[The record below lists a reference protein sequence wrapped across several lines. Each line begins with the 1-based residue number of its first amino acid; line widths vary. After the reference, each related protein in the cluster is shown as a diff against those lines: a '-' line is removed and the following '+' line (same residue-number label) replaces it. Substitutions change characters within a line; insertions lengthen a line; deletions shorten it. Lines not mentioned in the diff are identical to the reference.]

1 MNGQE
6 SLIRDIEAAVANR
19 PASHRADSLRYV
31 TDLFVAEAQNYTEE
45 QVSLFDDVI
54 ARLAV
59 QIEVSARALLAQRLA
74 VIPNAPPR
82 VIHALAVDDEVD
94 VAGPVLSLSER
105 LNEAVLVAT
114 ARSKGQGH
122 LLAISRRKKIAQSI
136 TDVLVER
143 GDKAVILSTVSN
155 AGAKFS
161 NSGFAILVQRA
172 EGDDQIASG
181 VGARVEMPRHHFLKL
196 LTVASHAVR
205 SKLEHANPQAADEI
219 RRVVRE
225 VTIKTQTQSVGNS
238 YEYSKARKVVA
249 DRSIDDKI
257 TTADLGEFAAAGK
270 FEETVVGL
278 SLLSNI
284 AVATI
289 ERALIQERTE
299 LLLSIL
305 KTSGLLWSDVKLILQ
320 LRARK
325 YAMSMSDVEQC
336 LASYERL
343 KPATAKLVVDY
354 HCRPSKPK

>member
-6 SLIRDIEAAVANR
+6 SLIKDIEAAVANR
-19 PASHRADSLRYV
+19 PASHRSDSLRYV
-31 TDLFVAEAQNYTEE
+31 TDLFVAQAPSYTEE

-54 ARLAV
+54 GRLAV
-59 QIEVSARALLAQRLA
+59 HIEISSRALLAQRLA

-82 VIHALAVDDEVD
+82 VIQALAEDDDIEV
-94 VAGPVLSLSER
+94 ASPVLSQSEC
-105 LNEAVLVAT
+105 LNEATLVET

-122 LLAISRRKKIAQSI
+122 LLAISRRKKITQSI

-143 GDKAVILSTVSN
+143 GDKEVVLSTVSN
-155 AGAKFS
+155 AGAQFS

-172 EGDDQIASG
+172 EGDDQIASS
-181 VGARVEMPRHHFLKL
+181 VGARIEMPRHHFLKL
-196 LTVASHAVR
+196 LSVASHAVR

-225 VTIKTQTQSVGNS
+225 VTIKAQTQSVS
-238 YEYSKARKVVA
+238 DSFEYSKARKTIA
-249 DRSIDDKI
+249 ERSVNDTI
-257 TTADLGEFAAAGK
+257 TISDLCEFAATGK

-278 SLLSNI
+278 SLLSHI

-289 ERALIQERTE
+289 ERALMQERTE

-305 KTSGLLWSDVKLILQ
+305 KTCGLQWADVKLILQ
-320 LRARK
+320 LRARNH
-325 YAMSMSDVEQC
+325 AMSMADVEQC

-343 KPATAKLVVDY
+343 KPTTAKLVVDY